1 MMVVWSSAL
10 LLALAAVYA
19 GIMLRFAAGLRRVL
33 RQRGD
38 SPTAPGDDA
47 IALAPD
53 HPFVSVIVPARDEEA
68 TIERCLASI
77 LANDYPSERYE
88 VIVVDDL
95 SRDATAER
103 VRAVQRRLAQRRP
116 VPATVGAEAE
126 EPPAGPAL
134 HLLQMPAELER
145 SRAHKKRAITRA
157 IDEARG
163 TIILTTDADCEVP
176 PLWIGT
182 MAGRFDA
189 ETALVSG
196 PVVYPAG
203 GSVPRRAQAL
213 EFLGLVT
220 VGAGAIGAGSPNLC
234 NGANVAYR
242 KSVFDALGGFAGID
256 HLTSGDDELLM
267 QKIAY
272 STDWRVRF
280 CASRDAAVVTEG
292 APSVAAFFEQRRRWA
307 SKGGHYP
314 HPPLRAMVIAI
325 YLFYVSLLATLLMLP
340 FGAASGAAILAAVGL
355 KVGAEA
361 ALLAPAARHFG
372 RSQLM
377 ALFLPLQPLHVLY
390 IVVMG
395 AAGAMGGYTWKGRK
409 IER

>member
-1 MMVVWSSAL
+1 MPFAWTSLILV
-10 LLALAAVYA
+10 ALAAAYA
-19 GIMLRFAAGLRRVL
+19 GFLLRFAVGLQRVL

-38 SPTAPGDDA
+38 DA
-47 IALAPD
+47 HARHDPLAPE
-53 HPFVSVIVPARDEEA
+53 HPFVSVIVPARDEED
-68 TIERCLASI
+68 TIEACLHSI
-77 LANDYPSERYE
+77 LANDYPADRFE

-95 SRDATAER
+95 SRDATAAR
-103 VRAVQRRLAQRRP
+103 VRSLQARLAHAHP
-116 VPATVGAEAE
+116 VTTVEA
-126 EPPAGPAL
+126 PPDDAPHGPAV
-134 HLLQMPAELER
+134 HLLQMPRDLER
-145 SRAHKKRAITRA
+145 RRAHKKRAITRG
-157 IDEARG
+157 IEHARG

-176 PLWIGT
+176 PRWIGT
-182 MAGRFDA
+182 MAARFDG

-196 PVVYPAG
+196 PVLYPDAG
-203 GSVPRRAQAL
+203 SLSRRAQAL
-213 EFLGLVT
+213 EFLGLVA

-280 CASRDAAVVTEG
+280 CASGDAAVVTEG
-292 APSVAAFFEQRRRWA
+292 APSLRAFFEQRRRWA

-314 HPPLRAMVIAI
+314 HPPLKAMVVTI
-325 YLFYVSLLATLLMLP
+325 YLFYLALLASAIALP
-340 FGAASGAAILAAVGL
+340 FGAASGGALATAVAL
-355 KVGAEA
+355 KAGAEA
-361 ALLAPAARHFG
+361 ALLAPASRHFG
-372 RSQLM
+372 RQRLM

-390 IVVMG
+390 VVAMG
-395 AAGAMGGYTWKGRK
+395 AAGALGGYTWKGRK